1 MEGPIL
7 FSVVI
12 PTYNRAAF
20 VTKTIQTFLQQT
32 YTNFEIIVVDDGS
45 KDNTEE
51 MVQTI
56 SDPRFRYFK
65 KENGERGAARNFGL
79 SQAKG
84 NYVNF
89 FDSDDIAYPN
99 HLQVAAEVI
108 NEKHF
113 PEVFNLGYD
122 IKAPDGKLLS
132 EHNHYDGN
140 VESYAVA
147 TKRVSI
153 NALFV
158 QTDVARAIKFSE
170 NRLLSASEDA
180 LFLCQLC
187 ARYTLSY
194 SNIITST
201 IFEHDS
207 RSMVVATEQQLKN
220 RQQFMIEGLRS
231 DETFMKKYG
240 HTVSAINRE
249 YNYLLCLSCLANKQ
263 NLKAINYF
271 QHYIS
276 GQPSELFS
284 QRTLVFLKKYVG
296 NLV

>member
-20 VTKTIQTFLQQT
+20 VIKTVNTFLEQNF
-32 YTNFEIIVVDDGS
+32 TNFEIIVVDDGS
-45 KDNTEE
+45 KDDTET

-56 SDPRFRYFK
+56 ADKRFNYYK

-79 SQAKG
+79 AKAKG
-84 NYVNF
+84 IYVNF

-99 HLQVAAEVI
+99 HLQIAADVI
-108 NEKHF
+108 SSRQNPKI
-113 PEVFNLGYD
+113 FNLAYD
-122 IKAPDGKLLS
+122 IKSPEGKLLS
-132 EHNHYDGN
+132 EHNNYDGN
-140 VESYAVA
+140 VEAYAVC

-158 QTDVARAIKFSE
+158 KIEVARAIKFSE

-187 ARYTLSY
+187 ARHTLY
-194 SNIITST
+194 YKNIITST
-201 IFEHDS
+201 IIEHDS
-207 RSMVVATEQQLKN
+207 RSMVIATEEQLKN
-220 RQQFMIEGLRS
+220 RQQLMIEGLKS
-231 DETFMKKYG
+231 DAVFMDKYK
-240 HTVSAINRE
+240 HTVPAINSE
-249 YNYLLCLSCLANKQ
+249 FNYLLCLSSLASKQ
-263 NLKAINYF
+263 NKKAANYF
-271 QHYIS
+271 NNYI
-276 GQPSELFS
+276 GGHVIKLFN

-296 NLV
+296 NLI

>member
-56 SDPRFRYFK
+56 SDPRLRYYK
-65 KENGERGAARNFGL
+65 KENGERGAARNLGL
-79 SQAKG
+79 AQAKG
-84 NYVNF
+84 TYVNF
-89 FDSDDIAYPN
+89 FDSDDIAYTN
-99 HLQVAAEVI
+99 HLQVAADVI
-108 NEKHF
+108 ASKQY
-113 PEVFNLGYD
+113 PEVFNLAYD

-140 VESYAVA
+140 VEAYAVA

-158 QTDVARAIKFSE
+158 KTNVARAIKFSE

-187 ARYTLSY
+187 ARHTLHY
-194 SNIITST
+194 SNTITST
-201 IFEHDS
+201 IIEHDS
-207 RSMVVATEQQLKN
+207 RSMVIATEQQLKN
-220 RQQFMIEGLRS
+220 RQQLMIDGLQS
-231 DETFMKKYG
+231 DPVFMKKYG
-240 HTVSAINRE
+240 HTVSDINRE
-249 YNYLLCLSCLANKQ
+249 FNYLLCLSSLASKENK
-263 NLKAINYF
+263 KAASYFSNY
-271 QHYIS
+271 IA
-276 GQPSELFS
+276 GQTSNLFS

-296 NLV
+296 NLG